1 MRLPAI
7 VLALFLGFLLFA
19 KPASAEEKTGT
30 AQHGQHPYNS
40 LEQHPECD
48 GIIAKLDKSGSATVS
63 IGWWPAQRLFTSDAV
78 EPVRQV
84 CSLAELASYWPHR
97 LGAIDL
103 LAFAAP
109 TLDDNPCLTDFDETL
124 FGRDEDCSVEL
135 WDSPSL
141 LANLELVSRLPES
154 ALRIVTVYTTR
165 SDEPF
170 LKAVRRIKVPHGVRL
185 RTPADREKK
194 SGSIFGVVVDSNGK
208 PVNGATVIIRA
219 PNGEIVI
226 GSWTCCR
233 GQFWEFN
240 IRNVPYR
247 IEAFAP
253 PSRFA
258 SSDSKVASSEPVDAK
273 PGDRNV
279 RLVINPT
286 RLVPQPPQ
294 FVTVEDDN
302 GKRIELLDPPDAP
315 KAPGTAK

>member
-124 FGRDEDCSVEL
+124 FG
-135 WDSPSL
+135 
-141 LANLELVSRLPES
+141 ATKIARLNSGIRHRFWPTWNSSAGCRNQRCES
-154 ALRIVTVYTTR
+154 
-165 SDEPF
+165 
-170 LKAVRRIKVPHGVRL
+170 
-185 RTPADREKK
+185 
-194 SGSIFGVVVDSNGK
+194 
-208 PVNGATVIIRA
+208 
-219 PNGEIVI
+219 
-226 GSWTCCR
+226 
-233 GQFWEFN
+233 
-240 IRNVPYR
+240 
-247 IEAFAP
+247 
-253 PSRFA
+253 
-258 SSDSKVASSEPVDAK
+258 
-273 PGDRNV
+273 
-279 RLVINPT
+279 
-286 RLVPQPPQ
+286 
-294 FVTVEDDN
+294 
-302 GKRIELLDPPDAP
+302 
-315 KAPGTAK
+315 